1 LKYYQVHDKKYA
13 PEIFGSFSMYKP
25 IQEYEYQ
32 LRKNNNFDDGGKV
45 SGYIDLSKQK
55 AMVVNDSNVLN
66 ELPIIDIVKK
76 NTIEPYPK
84 VINGANVVY
93 QLMKDLYGD
102 SIRSYEGFY
111 AIMLNKANK
120 PIYIYE
126 HSKGGL
132 DATIVD
138 VQLIMATAN
147 KTLAKGIVLVHNHPS
162 GSLIPSDQDKIVT
175 KKVGNACKFFGIVL
189 IDHVIVTENGYISFA
204 EEGIDLAKDGKKL
217 KDGEVDED
225 NLSYAEASKRW
236 NKKAGLPEEGFQGE
250 AIKIV
255 KENPELLMMLE
266 DGGRIYNDDQLE
278 LMFDD
283 GGEVKEE
290 KSFKDGY
297 EALKRMGIFDDQP
310 KKKTNREKI
319 EEAKAKMNQN
329 KN

>member
-1 LKYYQVHDKKYA
+1 MELGGLVMSYSSPQIV
-13 PEIFGSFSMYKP
+13 EGIGSFTS
-25 IQEYEYQ
+25 Q
-32 LRKNNNFDDGGKV
+32 FDDGGEV

-55 AMVVNDSNVLN
+55 GMAVNDSHGLN

-162 GSLIPSDQDKIVT
+162 GSLIPSDQDKIIT

-278 LMFDD
+278 LRFDD

-290 KSFKDGY
+290 RSFKDGY

-319 EEAKAKMNQN
+319 EEAKNKLKAKN
-329 KN
+329 